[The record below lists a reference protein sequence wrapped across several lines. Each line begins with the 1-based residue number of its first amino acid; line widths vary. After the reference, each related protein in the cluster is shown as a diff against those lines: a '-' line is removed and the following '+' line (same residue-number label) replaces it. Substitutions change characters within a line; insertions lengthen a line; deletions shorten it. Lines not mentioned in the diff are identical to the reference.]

1 MRAGQH
7 VTKVGTDKDRKWK
20 ESAKNV
26 KIKQTETGA
35 VIFEAL

>member
-20 ESAKNV
+20 AKNV